1 MSFAEAMPFD
11 RRRLLPL
18 ADWLAVGV
26 AMSLPWSTSATSIL
40 IALWLVAVLAALNT
54 GAIRR
59 AIANPA
65 GYFPIL
71 LWLFAALGMLWA
83 DVTWG
88 ERFRG
93 LDGFDRLLAI
103 PLLLAQFRGSARGA
117 FVLYG
122 FLVSAMCVLAASWLS
137 VLIPTLGVH
146 GKFYGVPVKDYIF
159 QSDEFLLCAFA
170 LLGVAGDTWRQKKG
184 LALTLC
190 ALAVVFLVNILFVI
204 TSRTNLGVLLFL
216 ILALGWW
223 LANLKGV
230 VLAFLIA
237 AILAP
242 VLWFSSPHLRDFA
255 GHGVEELH
263 DYFTRN
269 EVTSAGEHV
278 EFLKTISRDRGESA
292 GLRAWHRINRRT
304 VPARGCRR
312 DRRRGVATVNPH
324 NQIFAVAIQL
334 GAVVATVLFAMWVAH
349 FTLFRGGGLAAWVG
363 MVIVIQDVVSS
374 VAHSHLFDFTQG
386 WLYVFGVGVPAA
398 WRCGSPMPS
407 RWMPTRDGAIRRH
420 EIRRHRLFAE
430 AAYLRPRENV
440 KTSHATS
447 APPAANAAASMRMRG
462 PHDRQKRER
471 SKGEIDDEDARHD
484 IDHAKAAVGRA
495 LVEM

>member
-1 MSFAEAMPFD
+1 VSFAGAMPLD
-11 RRRLLPL
+11 RRRLLPF

-71 LWLFAALGMLWA
+71 LWLLAALGMLWA

-184 LALTLC
+184 IALTLC

-223 LANLKGV
+223 LANLRGA

-255 GHGVEELH
+255 GHGVEELR

-278 EFLKTISRDRGESA
+278 EFLRQSVAIVEKAPVFGHGTGSIAEQFQHVAAGETGA
-292 GLRAWHRINRRT
+292 A
-304 VPARGCRR
+304 A
-312 DRRRGVATVNPH
+312 VATVNPH

-334 GAVVATVLFAMWVAH
+334 GAVGAAVLIAMWVAH
-349 FTLFRGGGLAAWVG
+349 FALFRGSGWAAWIG
-363 MVIVIQDVVSS
+363 MVIVLQNVVSS
-374 VAHSHLFDFTQG
+374 LAHSHLFDFTQG
-386 WLYVFGVGVPAA
+386 WLYVFGVGVTGGMALRKSDAVSMDADTGRRPYGGMKSDGT
-398 WRCGSPMPS
+398 GS
-407 RWMPTRDGAIRRH
+407 
-420 EIRRHRLFAE
+420 
-430 AAYLRPRENV
+430 
-440 KTSHATS
+440 
-447 APPAANAAASMRMRG
+447 
-462 PHDRQKRER
+462 
-471 SKGEIDDEDARHD
+471 
-484 IDHAKAAVGRA
+484 
-495 LVEM
+495 

>member
-40 IALWLVAVLAALNT
+40 IALWLVAVLPALNT

-71 LWLFAALGMLWA
+71 LWLLAALGMLWA

-184 LALTLC
+184 ACPYAMRFGCRLPGEHPLC
-190 ALAVVFLVNILFVI
+190 DHEPHQFRCSAIFDTCARMVAGKSEGGRAGVPDRSNTCTRAVVQF
-204 TSRTNLGVLLFL
+204 
-216 ILALGWW
+216 
-223 LANLKGV
+223 
-230 VLAFLIA
+230 
-237 AILAP
+237 AP
-242 VLWFSSPHLRDFA
+242 
-255 GHGVEELH
+255 
-263 DYFTRN
+263 
-269 EVTSAGEHV
+269 SA
-278 EFLKTISRDRGESA
+278 
-292 GLRAWHRINRRT
+292 
-304 VPARGCRR
+304 
-312 DRRRGVATVNPH
+312 
-324 NQIFAVAIQL
+324 
-334 GAVVATVLFAMWVAH
+334 
-349 FTLFRGGGLAAWVG
+349 
-363 MVIVIQDVVSS
+363 
-374 VAHSHLFDFTQG
+374 
-386 WLYVFGVGVPAA
+386 
-398 WRCGSPMPS
+398 
-407 RWMPTRDGAIRRH
+407 
-420 EIRRHRLFAE
+420 
-430 AAYLRPRENV
+430 
-440 KTSHATS
+440 
-447 APPAANAAASMRMRG
+447 
-462 PHDRQKRER
+462 
-471 SKGEIDDEDARHD
+471 
-484 IDHAKAAVGRA
+484 
-495 LVEM
+495 